1 MGLSASG
8 DHSIFS
14 SRLIDSMRYGGY
26 SNPATALAEL
36 IDNSVEAGA
45 THVEVLC
52 KDRLEQATTK
62 MVERI
67 SEIAVVDN
75 GSGMSRDEL
84 WDALRLGV
92 GTRSARRGIG
102 RFGMGLPYASI
113 SQCSRVDVYTWQDRD
128 KVIATRLDLD
138 EVKRY
143 DMHEIPM
150 PAETTIP
157 GSWVAT
163 SEILPSNAGTVVVWS
178 NLDRCMWKKSA
189 TVISNSQNIVGRTYR
204 RFLNMGRL
212 QIRMASIDQTD
223 TTKEEMKV
231 LPNDPLYQMVP
242 SSTPPPWDTKP
253 MFHPDGEK
261 PEEAFLVTGS
271 DGKQHE
277 IRLRFAFAERTA
289 REEDESGQYAGSQE
303 HGKHASRNLGVSVVR
318 ADREINLDQNL
329 LQTYDPRERWWG
341 AEIEFPPEL
350 DEFFGVT
357 NNKQYA
363 TSFSTM
369 TKIMGARSAK
379 ESEADIPYDDMEDKK
394 MAKIVKVLI
403 KRIRNMRNQI
413 QQQERGRRTKDRTR
427 HSVETASKRREEGG
441 HPSHT
446 GEDRRDLPVAVRSD
460 TLKSTLSDLLAG
472 EELDTKVK
480 ELVENGLQVYF
491 AKASLSG
498 SQLFD
503 LSLEGG
509 VEVIKLNT
517 NHNAY
522 ENFIT
527 LLDDFDDDIE
537 CKDAIRR
544 LKNAQVG
551 LLLMLGSWA
560 RYEDEEPN
568 AQRRKELANVRFRWG
583 ELLDD
588 YLKR

>member
-1 MGLSASG
+1 MALSASG

-62 MVERI
+62 TVERI

-84 WDALRLGV
+84 WDALRLGA

-128 KVIATRLDLD
+128 KVIATRMDLD

-150 PAETTIP
+150 PAEATIP
-157 GSWVAT
+157 GSWVTA

-178 NLDRCMWKKSA
+178 NLDRCMWKKSS

-204 RFLNMGRL
+204 RFLNSGRL
-212 QIRMASIDQTD
+212 QIRMAAIDQTD

-242 SSTPPPWDTKP
+242 SSTPRPWDTKP

-261 PEEAFLVTGS
+261 AEETFLVTGN
-271 DGKQHE
+271 DNKQHE
-277 IRLRFAFAERTA
+277 IKLRFTFAERAA
-289 REEDESGQYAGSQE
+289 REGAESGQYAGSQE
-303 HGKHASRNLGVSVVR
+303 HGRHASRNLGVSVVR

-329 LQTYDPRERWWG
+329 LLTYDPRERWWG

-363 TSFSTM
+363 TNFSTM
-369 TKIMGARSAK
+369 TKIMGARSAR
-379 ESEADIPYDDMEDKK
+379 ESEADMAYDDVEDKK
-394 MAKIVKVLI
+394 MAKIVRVLI
-403 KRIRNMRNQI
+403 RRIGSMRNQI
-413 QQQERGRRTKDRTR
+413 KQQEKGKRTKEQTR
-427 HSVETASKRREEGG
+427 HPVETASKRREEGG
-441 HPSHT
+441 HLSHT
-446 GEDRRDLPVAVRSD
+446 GEERKDLPDTMRSIA
-460 TLKSTLSDLLAG
+460 LKDTLSDLLEG

-480 ELVENGLQVYF
+480 ELIQNDLQVYF
-491 AKASLSG
+491 AKAPLSG

-527 LLDDFDDDIE
+527 LLDDFDEEIE

-568 AQRRKELANVRFRWG
+568 VQKRKELANVRFRWG
-583 ELLDD
+583 EILDD

>member
-1 MGLSASG
+1 MSASG

-52 KDRLEQATTK
+52 KDRLEQATSN

-67 SEIAVVDN
+67 NEITVVDN
-75 GSGMSRDEL
+75 GSGMSQDEL

-92 GTRSARRGIG
+92 GTRGGRRGIG

-113 SQCSRVDVYTWQDRD
+113 SQCSRVEVYTWQDKD
-128 KVIATRLDLD
+128 NIIATRMDLD

-150 PAETTIP
+150 PYEATIP
-157 GSWVAT
+157 NSWIAT
-163 SEILPSNAGTVVVWS
+163 SRILPSDSGTLVVWS

-204 RFLNMGRL
+204 RFLNSGRL
-212 QIRMASIDQTD
+212 QIRMAAIDQTD
-223 TTKEEMKV
+223 TVKEEVKV

-242 SSTPPPWDTKP
+242 SSTPAPWNTKP
-253 MFHPDGEK
+253 MFHPDGER
-261 PEEAFLVTGS
+261 PGETFLVTGS
-271 DGKQHE
+271 DGREHE
-277 IRLRFAFAERTA
+277 VRLKFAFAERAA
-289 REEDESGQYAGSQE
+289 REEDKSGQRAGSQD
-303 HGKHASRNLGVSVVR
+303 HGRHASRNLGVSVVR

-379 ESEADIPYDDMEDKK
+379 ESEADMSYEDTEDKK
-394 MAKIVKVLI
+394 MAEIVRVLI
-403 KRIRNMRNQI
+403 KRIRSMRNQI
-413 QQQERGRRTKDRTR
+413 QQQERGKKTKERTR

-441 HPSHT
+441 HTSHT
-446 GEDRRDLPVAVRSD
+446 GEDRRDLPDAIRSNA
-460 TLKSTLSDLLAG
+460 LKSTLGDLLTG

-491 AKASLSG
+491 AKAPLSG

-527 LLDDFDDDIE
+527 LLDDFDDEIE

-544 LKNAQVG
+544 LKNAQIG

-568 AQRRKELANVRFRWG
+568 TQKRKELANVRFRWG

-588 YLKR
+588 YLRR

>member
-1 MGLSASG
+1 MTTGK

-14 SRLIDSMRYGGY
+14 ARLIDSMRYGGY

-45 THVEVLC
+45 TRVEVLC
-52 KDRLEQATTK
+52 KDRFGQATSN

-67 SEIAVVDN
+67 NEIAVIDN
-75 GSGMSRDEL
+75 GSGMSEDEL

-113 SQCSRVDVYTWQDRD
+113 SQCSRVEVYTWQENNR
-128 KVIATRLDLD
+128 IITTRMDLD
-138 EVKRY
+138 EIKNQN
-143 DMHEIPM
+143 MSEIPM
-150 PAETTIP
+150 PVE
-157 GSWVAT
+157 AT
-163 SEILPSNAGTVVVWS
+163 MPNLWIEASEILPCNTGTMVVWS
-178 NLDRCMWKKSA
+178 NLDRCVWKKS
-189 TVISNSQNIVGRTYR
+189 TTIIKNSQNIVGRTYR
-204 RFLNMGRL
+204 RFLHSGQL
-212 QIRMASIDQTD
+212 EIRMAAIDQAEV
-223 TTKEEMKV
+223 TKEEIKV

-242 SSTPPPWDTKP
+242 SSTPKPWDNRP

-261 PEEAFLVTGS
+261 PEEVFLVS
-271 DGKQHE
+271 DKDGNKHE
-277 IRLRFAFAERTA
+277 VRLRFSFAERTA
-289 REEDESGQYAGSQE
+289 REEKSGQFAGSQE
-303 HGKHASRNLGVSVVR
+303 HGRHASRNLGVSVVR

-341 AEIEFPPEL
+341 AEIEFPPQL

-363 TSFSTM
+363 TNFSTM

-379 ESEADIPYDDMEDKK
+379 EASESDMPYDDVEDKE

-403 KRIRNMRNQI
+403 KRIRHMRNQI
-413 QQQERGRRTKDRTR
+413 QQQERGKRTKDRTR
-427 HSVETASKRREEGG
+427 YSVETASKRREEGG
-441 HPSHT
+441 HASHT
-446 GEDRRDLPVAVRSD
+446 GEDRRDLPNAVRAD
-460 TLKSTLSDLLAG
+460 ALKNTLGDLLSG
-472 EELDTKVK
+472 EELDIKAK

-491 AKASLSG
+491 AKAPLSG

-527 LLDDFDDDIE
+527 VLDDFDDEIE
-537 CKDAIRR
+537 CKDAIKR

-568 AQRRKELANVRFRWG
+568 VQKRKELANVRFRWG
-583 ELLDD
+583 EILDD